1 MTEEYA
7 AARFED
13 ACALLP
19 ARLRTAA
26 LLLERSRKAEA
37 EELRLRIGRPLSVTL
52 PAAEL
57 PLPQTRVIRGD
68 LEQVLDRATEY
79 SRYVAAE
86 TLCHGYVTAQGGFR
100 IGVCGTAL
108 PQGGRNEGIRD
119 VSSLAIRIPRVREGA
134 AGLPKVELTGE
145 RDLYLLNFQG
155 ILSYGREEIHV
166 DSGLWVLRIL
176 GRELELRA
184 MRAGELRIT
193 GVISRLE
200 IL

>member
-1 MTEEYA
+1 M
-7 AARFED
+7 
-13 ACALLP
+13 
-19 ARLRTAA
+19 
-26 LLLERSRKAEA
+26 
-37 EELRLRIGRPLSVTL
+37 
-52 PAAEL
+52 
-57 PLPQTRVIRGD
+57 
-68 LEQVLDRATEY
+68 
-79 SRYVAAE
+79 
-86 TLCHGYVTAQGGFR
+86 
-100 IGVCGTAL
+100 
-108 PQGGRNEGIRD
+108 
-119 VSSLAIRIPRVREGA
+119 
-134 AGLPKVELTGE
+134 ELTGE

>member
-1 MTEEYA
+1 MEKERKPGIEE
-7 AARFED
+7 RF
-13 ACALLP
+13 
-19 ARLRTAA
+19 
-26 LLLERSRKAEA
+26 
-37 EELRLRIGRPLSVTL
+37 
-52 PAAEL
+52 
-57 PLPQTRVIRGD
+57 
-68 LEQVLDRATEY
+68 
-79 SRYVAAE
+79 
-86 TLCHGYVTAQGGFR
+86 
-100 IGVCGTAL
+100 
-108 PQGGRNEGIRD
+108 
-119 VSSLAIRIPRVREGA
+119 SSLLDLPGEGA

>member
-1 MTEEYA
+1 MEKERKPGIKE
-7 AARFED
+7 RFNS
-13 ACALLP
+13 LLD
-19 ARLRTAA
+19 
-26 LLLERSRKAEA
+26 
-37 EELRLRIGRPLSVTL
+37 L
-52 PAAEL
+52 P
-57 PLPQTRVIRGD
+57 G
-68 LEQVLDRATEY
+68 
-79 SRYVAAE
+79 
-86 TLCHGYVTAQGGFR
+86 
-100 IGVCGTAL
+100 
-108 PQGGRNEGIRD
+108 
-119 VSSLAIRIPRVREGA
+119 EGA